1 MTNILGAYLAPDRLT
16 SVLQGRP
23 LARRPIAESPSSVI
37 ASGESINRGELH
49 DLFES
54 LIADQT

>member
-23 LARRPIAESPSSVI
+23 LARRPIAESPSSV
-37 ASGESINRGELH
+37 ASGGSINRELH